1 MSKLQHY
8 SMCMHVSNALLACA
22 STKAR
27 PAAKLAHAALLAL
40 FAVFQCRQL
49 SGLCCS
55 HVSITTLSMLLLLLC
70 FTLQTSLLLCI
81 TYAFSLHMLAAIRG
95 AHYFGLQPEHRAVRS
110 VSKAGVKGWWMGWWV
125 MLALWPV
132 PVYFLPLLIRSVNG
146 TEPTHPGEDDDKNA
160 SSLMF
165 RSVADVG
172 AAFFAAE
179 GINGAAAA
187 AAAAA
192 VAGSGGGGVKGL
204 LDNGVSVTLLLAL
217 LAGHAVVLTLS
228 ESLFAHMV
236 TKTPLV
242 GGMDAPEGP
251 EGQAEDE
258 I

>member
-1 MSKLQHY
+1 
-8 SMCMHVSNALLACA
+8 
-22 STKAR
+22 
-27 PAAKLAHAALLAL
+27 
-40 FAVFQCRQL
+40 
-49 SGLCCS
+49 
-55 HVSITTLSMLLLLLC
+55 
-70 FTLQTSLLLCI
+70 
-81 TYAFSLHMLAAIRG
+81 
-95 AHYFGLQPEHRAVRS
+95 
-110 VSKAGVKGWWMGWWV
+110 
-125 MLALWPV
+125 
-132 PVYFLPLLIRSVNG
+132 
-146 TEPTHPGEDDDKNA
+146 
-160 SSLMF
+160 MF

-172 AAFFAAE
+172 AAFFAAV
-179 GINGAAAA
+179 GINGAA